1 MLKNRTLGVAA
12 ALVVGVA
19 GCGSTVAGE
28 SEGGSSSSTGAGSSS
43 TSETASGSS
52 SSSGVDESSTGG
64 SSSSGGEDSSSTS
77 EGTSSSTSGGES
89 SSSTGEADALCG
101 DGIAAAGEFCY
112 ETVAIDIAATG
123 DRGIALVDFNDDGRV
138 DFVTGTYVVEAT
150 DDGYVASDP
159 LPGGPFIAA
168 GQLDDDPGVEV
179 AIPDGDMLEIHHLTA
194 EGTVASV
201 DAYPFGGTSGYA
213 AIVGQFTGGEESD
226 VAVVGLNAGS
236 VSLYEHTPEGVTPLT
251 ALASISFGGSGARH
265 VELADFDDDG
275 NNDLVVAHDSAS
287 LSVFMGTG
295 GGFAAAATMNTSSLY
310 TTITVGDANDDGLPD
325 VIGSAASGGFAELHY
340 SDGAGGASGSQIVPL
355 PVGPRAVGVGDFN
368 NDGIADLVAV
378 DYEDTTDLVILFG
391 EGDQNFA
398 EPEVVPFPTWAHDL
412 AVADVN
418 DDGVDDV
425 VVYGADI
432 AVLRST
438 L

>member
-1 MLKNRTLGVAA
+1 M
-12 ALVVGVA
+12 VVGVA
-19 GCGSTVAGE
+19 GRGSTVSGE
-28 SEGGSSSSTGAGSSS
+28 SEGGSSSTTGASSSS
-43 TSETASGSS
+43 TSETASGPS
-52 SSSGVDESSTGG
+52 SSSGVDESSSEG
-64 SSSSGGEDSSSTS
+64 SSTTDSS
-77 EGTSSSTSGGES
+77 SGGES
-89 SSSTGEADALCG
+89 SSTSDGSSSSSSGEESSSSSGEAEALCG

-179 AIPDGDMLEIHHLTA
+179 AIPDGDVLEIHHLTA
-194 EGTVASV
+194 EGTVGSV

-213 AIVGQFTGGEESD
+213 AIIGQFSGGEESD

-236 VSLYEHTPEGVTPLT
+236 VSLYENTPDGATPLT
-251 ALASISFGGSGARH
+251 ALASISFGGFGARH

-275 NNDLVVAHDSAS
+275 NNDLVVAQEGAS
-287 LSVFMGTG
+287 LSLFMGTG
-295 GGFAAAATMNTSSLY
+295 GGFTAASTMNTSSLY

-325 VIGSAASGGFAELHY
+325 VIGSAASGGFAEIHY
-340 SDGAGGASGSQIVPL
+340 SDGVGGVAGSQIVPL

-368 NDGIADLVAV
+368 SDGVADLVAV
-378 DYEDTTDLVILFG
+378 DYEDTTDLVVLFG

-432 AVLRST
+432 GVLRST
-438 L
+438 R